1 MLIMFSVWILYQAV
15 TNVGQVWYSF
25 GWEAQLLET
34 GFLAI
39 FLVPFLYAK
48 DYKTPIL
55 IVWLYRWLVLRIYL
69 GAGLIKIRGDQCWR
83 DLTCMMFHY
92 ETTCVPNPI
101 SWFMHQ
107 LPEEWHMMEVVFN
120 HVIQLCVPWLLLL
133 PRQLRHIG
141 ALGVMLEMQLI
152 VSTGN
157 YGFLNHLTM
166 APAIFCFDDKA
177 FAWLGTTVT
186 SIFERPSKRKKQK
199 KSVQVEKKEGW
210 SFRQL
215 LNVFVTL
222 VVVYMSGP
230 VVLNLLS
237 ESQVMNTSFNSF
249 SIVNT
254 YGAFGSVGKVRQEII
269 VFGSPTDSGD
279 NDWREYEFKCKPG
292 NTTKRPCF
300 LAPYHYRLDW
310 LAWFA
315 GFQQYQQHPWVV
327 HLVLKLLDPQ
337 GSDSDPIKKLLGT
350 NPFSGMNPP
359 RRIKIDRYIYKYSS
373 FGEQRWWTREYQGS
387 FLPPVTFENPQLT
400 AFINHH
406 YT

>member
-1 MLIMFSVWILYQAV
+1 
-15 TNVGQVWYSF
+15 
-25 GWEAQLLET
+25 
-34 GFLAI
+34 
-39 FLVPFLYAK
+39 
-48 DYKTPIL
+48 
-55 IVWLYRWLVLRIYL
+55 
-69 GAGLIKIRGDQCWR
+69 
-83 DLTCMMFHY
+83 
-92 ETTCVPNPI
+92 
-101 SWFMHQ
+101 
-107 LPEEWHMMEVVFN
+107 
-120 HVIQLCVPWLLLL
+120 
-133 PRQLRHIG
+133 
-141 ALGVMLEMQLI
+141 
-152 VSTGN
+152 
-157 YGFLNHLTM
+157 
-166 APAIFCFDDKA
+166 
-177 FAWLGTTVT
+177 
-186 SIFERPSKRKKQK
+186 
-199 KSVQVEKKEGW
+199 
-210 SFRQL
+210 
-215 LNVFVTL
+215 
-222 VVVYMSGP
+222 
-230 VVLNLLS
+230 
-237 ESQVMNTSFNSF
+237 MNTSFNSF